1 MSANRDQL
9 DREVEE
15 ARDRLKAVLRLYH
28 GSQAQAVVE
37 AIEAFITE
45 LIRAHK

>member
-1 MSANRDQL
+1 MSADRDQL

-28 GSQAQAVVE
+28 GSQAPEVAE
-37 AIEAFITE
+37 AIEA
-45 LIRAHK
+45 LIVTLNKAFK